1 MVQFEIKR
9 TRKTKIES
17 LHRLRVDS
25 VFTFPALSFQGD
37 GATRDGVTVGLG
49 LAVRRGI
56 LVGRELAD
64 AAVTRRSER
73 DGLSDFI
80 Q

>member
-9 TRKTKIES
+9 TQKTKIES
-17 LHRLRVDS
+17 LHPS
-25 VFTFPALSFQGD
+25 VLTFPRLSFQGD
-37 GATRDGVTVGLG
+37 GATRDGVMVGLG
-49 LAVRRGI
+49 LVVWRGI
-56 LVGRELAD
+56 VVGRELAD

-80 Q
+80 R